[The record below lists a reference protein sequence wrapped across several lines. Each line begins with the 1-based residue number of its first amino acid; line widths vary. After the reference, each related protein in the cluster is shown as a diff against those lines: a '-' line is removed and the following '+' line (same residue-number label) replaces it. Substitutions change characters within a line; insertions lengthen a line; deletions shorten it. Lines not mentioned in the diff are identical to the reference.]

1 MTKYI
6 KSKPFYTL
14 VDRFLDSVQKNPHK
28 AFIRFQDKTY
38 SYVQSDKQSNKIA
51 RSLLKHADLHEGDTV
66 ALLFGNEPMF
76 LWIWLALAKIGC
88 SAALLNNNIR
98 SKSLLHCFTCCGANV
113 LIAAAE
119 LQDAVEEVLPTLR
132 EQGISVYILTDHVTT
147 EGMKSLTDKIK
158 LASDEPVPAELRANI
173 SFSSP
178 AAYIYTSGTTGL
190 PKAAVI
196 THRRLWA
203 IAFFQSICGVK
214 SDDVVYV
221 CLPLYHSA
229 GFAIGFGGAID
240 RGATVVLRSKFSS
253 SQFWDDCRKYN
264 VTVIQYIGETM
275 RYLCNTPKSL
285 KLYIYIPSPLSRNPR
300 HITNTALITASSI
313 HRFLAFVNAALKDA
327 AVGRFRVP
335 IPSANATRNMA
346 RHVSDQVHNV
356 RMAIGNGIRPEVW
369 RTFISRF
376 GHVDIKEFYG
386 STEGTLGFLNYAG
399 KIGAIGRV
407 NSFHKSNICLK
418 TLMLFQKMFP
428 YSLVKFDQE
437 QEEPV
442 RNANGFCIEVAK
454 GKCETGLLVTQITQ
468 KTQFSGYARDPKQTE
483 KKKLYNVFEKGDVY
497 FNSGDLF
504 RTDHEN
510 LIYFQDRV
518 GDTFRW
524 KGENVSTNEVSD
536 ILTMA
541 TSIEE
546 ANVYGVTVPGYE
558 GRIGMATI
566 TLKNDHQFECDGIFS
581 HVTTYLPSYARPRF
595 IRIQDSLAV
604 TCTFKQLKGKLVE
617 EGFNPAAITDP
628 LFILDE
634 MVKSYRPLTHD
645 IYQSILDGHFR
656 L

>member
-1 MTKYI
+1 MFWFFVSAVLLLFALKYRYPYFIKEAKYICRIALVVYRMTKYI
-6 KSKPFYTL
+6 KSKPFYTV

-28 AFIRFQDKTY
+28 AFIRFQDQTY
-38 SYVQSDKQSNKIA
+38 SYVQSDKQSNRIA
-51 RSLLKHADLHEGDTV
+51 RSLLKHADLREGDTV
-66 ALLFGNEPMF
+66 ALLCGNEPMF
-76 LWIWLALAKIGC
+76 LWICLALAKIGC
-88 SAALLNNNIR
+88 SAALLNPNIR
-98 SKSLLHCFTCCGANV
+98 SKSLLHCFSCCGASV
-113 LIAAAE
+113 LIAGAE
-119 LQDAVEEVLPTLR
+119 LQDAVEEVLPALR
-132 EQGISVYILTDHVTT
+132 EQGISVYILTDHVTS

-158 LASDEPVPAELRANI
+158 QASDEPVPADLRANI
-173 SFSSP
+173 SSNSP

-196 THRRLWA
+196 SHRRLWA
-203 IAFFQSICGVK
+203 ISFFQSICGAK
-214 SDDVVYV
+214 SDDVVYI
-221 CLPLYHSA
+221 CLPLCHSA
-229 GFAIGFGGAID
+229 GFGIGFGGSIE
-240 RGATVVLRSKFSS
+240 RGATIVLKSKFSS

-275 RYLCNTPKSL
+275 RYLCNAPK
-285 KLYIYIPSPLSRNPR
+285 R
-300 HITNTALITASSI
+300 
-313 HRFLAFVNAALKDA
+313 
-327 AVGRFRVP
+327 
-335 IPSANATRNMA
+335 
-346 RHVSDQVHNV
+346 VSDQVHNV

-376 GHVDIKEFYG
+376 GNVDIKEFYG
-386 STEGTLGFLNYAG
+386 STEGTLGFLNFAG
-399 KIGAIGRV
+399 KIGAVGRV
-407 NSFHKSNICLK
+407 NYLHKKLY
-418 TLMLFQKMFP
+418 P

-442 RNANGFCIEVAK
+442 RNANGFCIKVAK
-454 GKCETGLLVTQITQ
+454 GETGLLVSQITQ
-468 KTQFSGYARDPKQTE
+468 KAQFAGYARDPKQTE

-504 RTDHEN
+504 KIDREN
-510 LIYFQDRV
+510 FIYFQDRV

-536 ILTMA
+536 ILTNA

-546 ANVYGVTVPGYE
+546 ANVYGVAVPGYE
-558 GRIGMATI
+558 GRIGMSTV
-566 TLKNDHQFECDGIFS
+566 TLKKDHQFECDGIFS

-617 EGFNPAAITDP
+617 EGFNPAAISDP

-634 MVKSYRPLTHD
+634 KVNSYRPMTHD
-645 IYQSILDGHFR
+645 TYQSILEGHFR

>member
-1 MTKYI
+1 MFWFFVSAVLLLFALKYRYPYFIKEANYIYRLALVGYRMTKYI

-38 SYVQSDKQSNKIA
+38 SYEQSDKQSNKIA
-51 RSLLKHADLHEGDTV
+51 RTFLKHADLHEGDTV

-88 SAALLNNNIR
+88 STALLNHNIR

-119 LQDAVEEVLPTLR
+119 LQDAVEEVLPALR
-132 EQGISVYILTDHVTT
+132 EQGISVYILTDHVTS

-158 LASDEPVPAELRANI
+158 LASDEPVPADLRANI
-173 SFSSP
+173 NFNSP
-178 AAYIYTSGTTGL
+178 AVYIYTSGTTGL

-203 IAFFQSICGVK
+203 IAFFQFICGVK

-229 GFAIGFGGAID
+229 GFGVGFGGAIE
-240 RGATVVLRSKFSS
+240 RGATVVLKSKFSS

-264 VTVIQYIGETM
+264 ITVIQYIGETI
-275 RYLCNTPKSL
+275 RYLCNTPK
-285 KLYIYIPSPLSRNPR
+285 R
-300 HITNTALITASSI
+300 
-313 HRFLAFVNAALKDA
+313 
-327 AVGRFRVP
+327 
-335 IPSANATRNMA
+335 
-346 RHVSDQVHNV
+346 VSDHVHNV

-386 STEGTLGFLNYAG
+386 STEGNLGFLNYAG
-399 KIGAIGRV
+399 KIGAVGRV
-407 NSFHKSNICLK
+407 NSF
-418 TLMLFQKMFP
+418 QKKVFP

-442 RNANGFCIEVAK
+442 RNANGFCVEVAK
-454 GKCETGLLVTQITQ
+454 GETGLLVSQITQ
-468 KTQFSGYARDPKQTE
+468 KAQFSGYARDPKQTE
-483 KKKLYNVFEKGDVY
+483 KKKLYNVFEKGDIY

-510 LIYFQDRV
+510 FIYFQDRV

-546 ANVYGVTVPGYE
+546 ANVYGITVPGYE

-566 TLKNDHQFECDGIFS
+566 TLKKDHQFECNGIFS

-634 MVKSYRPLTHD
+634 TVTSYRPLTHD

>member
-1 MTKYI
+1 MFWYFVSAVLLLFALRYRYPYFIKEANYICRVALAGYRMTKYI

-38 SYVQSDKQSNKIA
+38 SYEQSDKQSNKIA

-66 ALLFGNEPMF
+66 ALLLGNEPMF

-88 SAALLNNNIR
+88 SAALLNHNIR

-119 LQDAVEEVLPTLR
+119 LQDAVEEVLPALR

-147 EGMKSLTDKIK
+147 EGMKSLTDKIE
-158 LASDEPVPAELRANI
+158 LASDEPVPADLRANI

-229 GFAIGFGGAID
+229 GFGVGFGGAID

-275 RYLCNTPKSL
+275 RYLCNTPK
-285 KLYIYIPSPLSRNPR
+285 R
-300 HITNTALITASSI
+300 
-313 HRFLAFVNAALKDA
+313 
-327 AVGRFRVP
+327 
-335 IPSANATRNMA
+335 
-346 RHVSDQVHNV
+346 VSDQVHNV

-399 KIGAIGRV
+399 KIGAVGRM
-407 NSFHKSNICLK
+407 NSFHK
-418 TLMLFQKMFP
+418 KMFP
-428 YSLVKFDQE
+428 YSLVKFDHE

-442 RNANGFCIEVAK
+442 RNANGFCIEVGK
-454 GKCETGLLVTQITQ
+454 GEAGLLVSQITQ

-510 LIYFQDRV
+510 FIYFQDRV

-566 TLKNDHQFECDGIFS
+566 TLNNDHQFECDGIFS

-595 IRIQDSLAV
+595 IRIQDRLAV